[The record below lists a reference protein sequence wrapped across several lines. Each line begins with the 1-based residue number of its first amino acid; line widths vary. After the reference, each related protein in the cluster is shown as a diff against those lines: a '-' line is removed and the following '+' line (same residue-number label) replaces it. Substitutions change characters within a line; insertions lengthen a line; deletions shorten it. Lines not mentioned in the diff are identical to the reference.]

1 MLKTN
6 IVIAAMLMCGIEGAR
21 ADVTLA
27 LVGPITGQ
35 NAAFFQQM
43 KHGAE
48 GAAAAINKAGGINGQ
63 KIVLDLEDDA
73 CDPKQAVAVANKIA
87 SGGKDPGVIG
97 HFCSSS
103 SIPASEVYA
112 ESSIPMISPG
122 STNPV
127 LTERGLTDVFRTCG
141 RDDEQAAIAA
151 AGILKLKPSAKIAV
165 VDDRS
170 TYGKGLADGVRTSLA
185 AKGVKPAVDDTV
197 TAGQKDYSTLISRL
211 KAASVTVIFYGGYF
225 PEAGLFVRQM
235 KEQGLN
241 ATFMS
246 GDGIATTEF
255 AGVAGPASD
264 GVLMTFYPDPRN
276 NPTAAPIVKAFRDA
290 HYEPEGYTLYTYA
303 AVQTYVQAATRAK
316 TTDGTKV
323 SAELHKGDYDTVIGK
338 FAFNGKGDP
347 SAEPF
352 VIYEWKGGKYTPLK

>member
-6 IVIAAMLMCGIEGAR
+6 LAIAAMLVCGIEGAH
-21 ADVTLA
+21 ADVKIA
-27 LVGPITGQ
+27 VVGPITGQ
-35 NAAFFQQM
+35 NAAFFTQM
-43 KHGAE
+43 KQGAE

-73 CDPKQAVAVANKIA
+73 CDPKQAVAVANKLA
-87 SGGKDPGVIG
+87 SASIPGVIG

-103 SIPASEVYA
+103 SIPASEVYS
-112 ESSIPMISPG
+112 ESAIPMISPG
-122 STNPV
+122 STNPT
-127 LTERGLTDVFRTCG
+127 LTDRGLKDVFRTCG
-141 RDDEQAAIAA
+141 RDDEQSAIAA
-151 AGILKLKPSAKIAV
+151 AGILKMKPGAKIAV

-211 KAASVTVIFYGGYF
+211 KAAGVSVIFYGGYF
-225 PEAGLFVRQM
+225 PEAGLMVRQM

-276 NPTAAPIVKAFRDA
+276 NPKAAPIVKAFRDA

-303 AVQTYVQAATRAK
+303 ALQAYVDAANRAK
-316 TTDGTKV
+316 STDGTKV
-323 SAELHKGDYDTVIGK
+323 SAELHKGKYSTVIGD
-338 FAFNGKGDP
+338 FAFNAKGDP

-352 VIYEWKGGKYTPLK
+352 VIYEWHGGKYNPVK

>member
-6 IVIAAMLMCGIEGAR
+6 LAIAAVLLCGTAAAH
-21 ADVTLA
+21 ADVKLA
-27 LVGPITGQ
+27 VVGPITGQ
-35 NAAFFQQM
+35 NAAFFEQM

-63 KIVLDLEDDA
+63 KVVLDLEDDA
-73 CDPKQAVAVANKIA
+73 CDPKQAVAVANKLA
-87 SGGKDPGVIG
+87 SANIPGVIG

-103 SIPASEVYA
+103 SIPASEVYS

-127 LTERGLTDVFRTCG
+127 LTDRSLADVFRTCG
-141 RDDEQAAIAA
+141 RDDEQSAIAA
-151 AGILKLKPSAKIAV
+151 AGIMKLKPGAKVAV

-170 TYGKGLADGVRTSLA
+170 TYGKGLADGVRSYLTA
-185 AKGVKPAVDDTV
+185 HGAKPAVDDTV

-211 KAASVTVIFYGGYF
+211 KAAGVAVIFYGGYF
-225 PEAGLFVRQM
+225 PEAGLLVRQM
-235 KEQGLN
+235 KQQGLD
-241 ATFMS
+241 ATLMS

-276 NPTAAPIVKAFRDA
+276 NPKAAPIVKAFRDA

-303 AVQTYVQAATRAK
+303 AVQAYVDAANRAK
-316 TTDGTKV
+316 TIDGTKV
-323 SAELHKGDYDTVIGK
+323 SAELHKGKYDTVIGD
-338 FAFNGKGDP
+338 FAFNAKGDP

-352 VIYEWKGGKYTPLK
+352 VIYKWEGGKYTPLK